1 MNISSIIVHAY
12 PQEADVLQKKLE
24 DLPGVDVH
32 AAMDDGRIIITI
44 EDTPENVP
52 AKVLMKVQNLQ
63 GVLSAAMVY
72 NYCDE
77 QLLPTHE

>member
-1 MNISSIIVHAY
+1 MNISSIVIHTH
-12 PQEADVLQKKLE
+12 PQDSSTLQGKLA
-24 DLPGVDVH
+24 DLPGVDIH
-32 AAMDDGRIIITI
+32 AATDDGRIIITI

-52 AKVLMKVQNLQ
+52 SETLMNVQNMQ

-77 QLLPTHE
+77 QSPQKQV

>member
-1 MNISSIIVHAY
+1 MNISSIVIHTH
-12 PQEADVLQKKLE
+12 PQDSVALQGKLA

-32 AAMDDGRIIITI
+32 AAMDDGKIIITI

-52 AKVLMKVQNLQ
+52 SETLMNVQNMQ

-77 QLLPTHE
+77 LLTPTQK